1 MEILLLVFFIVS
13 EADFHD
19 TNIEFLIDYILQCSE
34 VWLHCQKFV
43 TVDPCNRLFK
53 NILWSDF

>member
-19 TNIEFLIDYILQCSE
+19 TNIEFLIDYILRCSGS
-34 VWLHCQKFV
+34 LV
-43 TVDPCNRLFK
+43 TLSEICHRGSL
-53 NILWSDF
+53 